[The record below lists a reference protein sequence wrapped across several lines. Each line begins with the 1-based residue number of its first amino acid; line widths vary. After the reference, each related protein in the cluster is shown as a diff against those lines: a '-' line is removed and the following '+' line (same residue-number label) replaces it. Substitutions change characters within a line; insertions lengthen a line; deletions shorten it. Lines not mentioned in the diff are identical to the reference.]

1 MSQFPLHSFVILSS
15 IFLIICGTVAAFK
28 TVEDDD
34 TPEAEKKDMAKA
46 KALGK
51 TYFWRKM
58 IEAWNCSEE
67 TLEKR
72 LVYIEYFTGKRN
84 VAKLIT
90 HCEDLKKMA
99 TATDGYVKN
108 WRNEEARRK
117 RKEWRQERAQK
128 GGLTPKSL
136 KQSEA
141 VPTVDGERPSTQAA
155 ESEPSTSAQDLRPR
169 SSPTPLSATP
179 IRRHVRVR
187 AKTADKGTHMDFT
200 TADKGTHMDL
210 KTMDKATDVDLAY
223 EDAATQTEQLD
234 KQLKEQEEAI
244 GFLRQQVRNRDA
256 MITAL
261 RRQLEEK
268 MAPPMETLTTSKTTP
283 TGRPKMNAD
292 HLQRTSRRKL
302 ADQIADVIN
311 RDRSRS
317 ASRASLERISREVRH
332 KFAHYTPKKK
342 KQQQPRQNDS
352 VDPEDALLILGLV
365 GTQKAYRRL
374 KATIRLINA
383 KLDVFP
389 PLKKVLDIK
398 RRICGPLQY
407 APIETN
413 VGVGFVCTDV
423 EAALEAR
430 LLSAKDNLIT
440 FGGEIYI
447 KLSGDHGQSCTK
459 ITVSFSQAARSNSP
473 SNNFVCAVFPAK
485 DSRENL
491 ERYGSTLWEQI
502 DGIGTLAGKR
512 VKWFMGGDVSFI
524 WSMIGHCGSAVTTFP
539 SPICGCR
546 SDHLV
551 KEGEICELRTIGQ
564 TVHFAEQFTKA
575 MVNGEKANAA
585 VRSAMMGITKPP
597 LLLSIGFDR
606 IIPAP
611 FHVFQGLGNA
621 LIRELE
627 QQEGCAAIAQHFFRR
642 FGARREQFRKRDMT
656 GNSIRKI
663 LVNASEMEHLF
674 STEWPITICRTLVHL
689 GKIQKFS
696 KAEPLSPNDL
706 DELEE
711 RVDDLKS
718 FLAAQERMRG
728 FLSKKPKAHLLLSHF
743 VPFAREHKFLGLLDE
758 QGDEAL
764 HSVWRRLEQLW
775 KCMPD
780 ADQILQQLE
789 HHFVNNWLLDTGKI
803 DEMKQRQSDQREEN
817 DEFDQSDEE
826 TDEISLINVID

>member
-1 MSQFPLHSFVILSS
+1 
-15 IFLIICGTVAAFK
+15 
-28 TVEDDD
+28 
-34 TPEAEKKDMAKA
+34 
-46 KALGK
+46 
-51 TYFWRKM
+51 
-58 IEAWNCSEE
+58 
-67 TLEKR
+67 
-72 LVYIEYFTGKRN
+72 
-84 VAKLIT
+84 
-90 HCEDLKKMA
+90 
-99 TATDGYVKN
+99 
-108 WRNEEARRK
+108 
-117 RKEWRQERAQK
+117 
-128 GGLTPKSL
+128 
-136 KQSEA
+136 
-141 VPTVDGERPSTQAA
+141 
-155 ESEPSTSAQDLRPR
+155 
-169 SSPTPLSATP
+169 
-179 IRRHVRVR
+179 
-187 AKTADKGTHMDFT
+187 MDFT
-200 TADKGTHMDL
+200 TTNKATEVDL
-210 KTMDKATDVDLAY
+210 TTMDKATDVDLAY

-234 KQLKEQEEAI
+234 KQFKEQEQVI
-244 GFLRQQVRNRDA
+244 SFLRQQVRNRDA

-283 TGRPKMNAD
+283 TERPKMNVD
-292 HLQRTSRRKL
+292 HLQSTSRRKL
-302 ADQIADVIN
+302 AEEIATVIN

-332 KFAHYTPKKK
+332 KFAHYTPQKKK
-342 KQQQPRQNDS
+342 ELPKQNKS

-374 KATIRLINA
+374 KNTIRLINA
-383 KLDVFP
+383 KFDVFP
-389 PLKKVLDIK
+389 PLEKVLDIK

-407 APIETN
+407 APIETSA
-413 VGVGFVCTDV
+413 GVGFVCTDV

-430 LLSAKDNLIT
+430 LSSAKDNLIR
-440 FGGEIYI
+440 FGDEIYI

-459 ITVSFSQAARSNSP
+459 ITVSFSQAARSNSL
-473 SNNFVCAVFPAK
+473 SNNFVCAVFPTK
-485 DSRENL
+485 DSREYL

-539 SPICGCR
+539 SPICSCR
-546 SDHLV
+546 SDRLV
-551 KEGEICELRTIGQ
+551 QEGETCELRTIDQTMQNRGAIYQSHGEWRKGKRSGQ
-564 TVHFAEQFTKA
+564 
-575 MVNGEKANAA
+575 
-585 VRSAMMGITKPP
+585 
-597 LLLSIGFDR
+597 IGDDGDHETTAS
-606 IIPAP
+606 P
-611 FHVFQGLGNA
+611 GLGNA

-627 QQEGCAAIAQHFFRR
+627 QQDGCAAIAQHFFRR

-663 LVNASEMEHLF
+663 LVHASEMEHLF
-674 STEWPITICRTLVHL
+674 STDWPIAICRTL
-689 GKIQKFS
+689 
-696 KAEPLSPNDL
+696 AEPLSPNDL

-711 RVDDLKS
+711 RVNDFKS
-718 FLAAQERMRG
+718 FLSAQERMRV

-780 ADQILQQLE
+780 AEQILQQLE

-817 DEFDQSDEE
+817 DEFDQSEEE

>member
-1 MSQFPLHSFVILSS
+1 MSNSGV
-15 IFLIICGTVAAFK
+15 
-28 TVEDDD
+28 
-34 TPEAEKKDMAKA
+34 
-46 KALGK
+46 
-51 TYFWRKM
+51 
-58 IEAWNCSEE
+58 
-67 TLEKR
+67 
-72 LVYIEYFTGKRN
+72 
-84 VAKLIT
+84 
-90 HCEDLKKMA
+90 
-99 TATDGYVKN
+99 
-108 WRNEEARRK
+108 EARRK

-200 TADKGTHMDL
+200 T
-210 KTMDKATDVDLAY
+210 MDKATDMDLAY

-374 KATIRLINA
+374 KGTIRLINA
-383 KLDVFP
+383 KLDVLP
-389 PLKKVLDIK
+389 PLKKVLEIK

-413 VGVGFVCTDV
+413 VGIGFVCTDV

-440 FGGEIYI
+440 FGDEIYI

-459 ITVSFSQAARSNSP
+459 ITVSVSQAARSNSP

-512 VKWFMGGDVSFI
+512 VKCY
-524 WSMIGHCGSAVTTFP
+524 SMHWI
-539 SPICGCR
+539 
-546 SDHLV
+546 
-551 KEGEICELRTIGQ
+551 RT
-564 TVHFAEQFTKA
+564 
-575 MVNGEKANAA
+575 
-585 VRSAMMGITKPP
+585 
-597 LLLSIGFDR
+597 
-606 IIPAP
+606 
-611 FHVFQGLGNA
+611 
-621 LIRELE
+621 
-627 QQEGCAAIAQHFFRR
+627 
-642 FGARREQFRKRDMT
+642 
-656 GNSIRKI
+656 
-663 LVNASEMEHLF
+663 
-674 STEWPITICRTLVHL
+674 
-689 GKIQKFS
+689 
-696 KAEPLSPNDL
+696 
-706 DELEE
+706 
-711 RVDDLKS
+711 
-718 FLAAQERMRG
+718 
-728 FLSKKPKAHLLLSHF
+728 
-743 VPFAREHKFLGLLDE
+743 
-758 QGDEAL
+758 
-764 HSVWRRLEQLW
+764 
-775 KCMPD
+775 
-780 ADQILQQLE
+780 
-789 HHFVNNWLLDTGKI
+789 
-803 DEMKQRQSDQREEN
+803 
-817 DEFDQSDEE
+817 
-826 TDEISLINVID
+826 

>member
-1 MSQFPLHSFVILSS
+1 MSNS
-15 IFLIICGTVAAFK
+15 GN
-28 TVEDDD
+28 
-34 TPEAEKKDMAKA
+34 EAK
-46 KALGK
+46 
-51 TYFWRKM
+51 
-58 IEAWNCSEE
+58 
-67 TLEKR
+67 
-72 LVYIEYFTGKRN
+72 
-84 VAKLIT
+84 
-90 HCEDLKKMA
+90 
-99 TATDGYVKN
+99 
-108 WRNEEARRK
+108 RK
-117 RKEWRQERAQK
+117 RKEWRQEHARKA
-128 GGLTPKSL
+128 GSTPKRL
-136 KQSEA
+136 KQTEA
-141 VPTVDGERPSTQAA
+141 VPTADGEGTSTQAA
-155 ESEPSTSAQDLRPR
+155 ESGPSTSALDLRPR

-187 AKTADKGTHMDFT
+187 AKTADKATHMDFTTAGKGTHMDFT

-223 EDAATQTEQLD
+223 EDAVTQTEQLD
-234 KQLKEQEEAI
+234 KQLKEQEQAI

-311 RDRSRS
+311 RDRSSS

-352 VDPEDALLILGLV
+352 VDPEDALVILGLV
-365 GTQKAYRRL
+365 GTQKANRRL
-374 KATIRLINA
+374 KGTIRLINA

-389 PLKKVLDIK
+389 PLKKVLDTK

-440 FGGEIYI
+440 FGSEIYI

-491 ERYGSTLWEQI
+491 ERYGSTLW
-502 DGIGTLAGKR
+502 
-512 VKWFMGGDVSFI
+512 FMGGDVSFI

-539 SPICGCR
+539 SPICSCR
-546 SDHLV
+546 SDRLV
-551 KEGEICELRTIGQ
+551 QEGEICELRTIDQ
-564 TVHFAEQFTKA
+564 TMQFAEQFTRA

-621 LIRELE
+621 LIRELK
-627 QQEGCAAIAQHFFRR
+627 QQEGCAAIAQHFFSEIRR
-642 FGARREQFRKRDMT
+642 AEG
-656 GNSIRKI
+656 
-663 LVNASEMEHLF
+663 
-674 STEWPITICRTLVHL
+674 TI
-689 GKIQKFS
+689 
-696 KAEPLSPNDL
+696 
-706 DELEE
+706 
-711 RVDDLKS
+711 
-718 FLAAQERMRG
+718 
-728 FLSKKPKAHLLLSHF
+728 PKTRH
-743 VPFAREHKFLGLLDE
+743 D
-758 QGDEAL
+758 
-764 HSVWRRLEQLW
+764 W
-775 KCMPD
+775 
-780 ADQILQQLE
+780 
-789 HHFVNNWLLDTGKI
+789 
-803 DEMKQRQSDQREEN
+803 
-817 DEFDQSDEE
+817 EF
-826 TDEISLINVID
+826 N